1 MRIAVVAT
9 YTHPSRLPLKEP
21 SIMQSAAP
29 ELIAGLCPDHVD
41 VEIYNEKERAIPFD
55 RHWDLVLFSY
65 LHSHYEHAKV
75 LSAIFRKRG
84 MKTVAGGRHACL
96 YPQDCLKHFDA
107 VVVGEP
113 ESNIPELIKDCET
126 GCTKGIYHNPSSRH
140 LNVRPSRYD
149 LIDYRTNKKRVP
161 GLEASRG
168 CNFACNFCVLTGRE
182 KYRFRPVHEVVDE
195 IVFNVRW
202 NENFFGLAKDK
213 FVFLDNNLGG
223 SPQYLKELCH
233 ALIPLRK
240 IWGCSLSFNILRNE
254 ELVKLM
260 AKAGCRYVY
269 TGLESLNP
277 ESIDSMGKGQ
287 NSIGEVD
294 RITQKAFSHGTM
306 VSFGL
311 LIGADGDSNEYLE
324 RLPEYLAELKHAFV
338 TFIGIVCPYPG
349 TPYFR
354 TLKSEGRIIS
364 GVISRDFDGYTLCHQ
379 PAQMSPTELIEHY
392 HRLCRHVGSVR
403 NMLRHC
409 ISSLFSSNAQWYK
422 TIALF
427 SGAEMLSTTKP
438 LLNGR
443 RRYIAGLDP
452 IEDWDAEQMDK
463 LGILPQLIG

>member
-1 MRIAVVAT
+1 
-9 YTHPSRLPLKEP
+9 
-21 SIMQSAAP
+21 
-29 ELIAGLCPDHVD
+29 
-41 VEIYNEKERAIPFD
+41 
-55 RHWDLVLFSY
+55 
-65 LHSHYEHAKV
+65 
-75 LSAIFRKRG
+75 
-84 MKTVAGGRHACL
+84 
-96 YPQDCLKHFDA
+96 
-107 VVVGEP
+107 
-113 ESNIPELIKDCET
+113 
-126 GCTKGIYHNPSSRH
+126 
-140 LNVRPSRYD
+140 
-149 LIDYRTNKKRVP
+149 
-161 GLEASRG
+161 
-168 CNFACNFCVLTGRE
+168 
-182 KYRFRPVHEVVDE
+182 VHEVIDE
-195 IVFNVRW
+195 RVFNVRW

-260 AKAGCRYVY
+260 AKAGCRYIY